1 MVGNKKNY
9 NIVIEGG
16 TLLSMVDGE
25 EPVDDARVVISG
37 DKIKEVSVSHNNSLP
52 ETNEIVYAKDA
63 IILPGLINTHCHSP
77 MALFRG
83 MADDLPLKSW
93 LYEHI
98 FPAEAKYISPDTVY
112 WASLLASVEMIASG
126 TTTCIDGYFFADEI
140 VKALHKSGM
149 RALVAQGVI
158 DFPAPGVPDSKKN
171 LDVASAFLQRWMHF
185 SDRIIPGI
193 FCHSPLTCS
202 EKTLLEARD
211 ISTQFDFPL
220 QIHLSETREEVGEI
234 KQKSSL
240 RPVFYLDELGLLN
253 RHLIAAHAIYL
264 NEEEIDLLAE
274 KKVKIAHCPES
285 NMKLGSGVAPI
296 AQMLEKG
303 IAVSIGTDG
312 CASNNNLDLFAEMD
326 TTAKLAKVA
335 NLDPAIIDAR
345 TVLAMATIGGARAIG
360 LENRIGTIEPGKKA
374 DIIIV
379 DAHSPHMTP
388 MYNPYSQLV
397 YSATGGD
404 VRDVIING
412 NIVYRDRRFTN
423 LDSAEIM
430 DEVTRLCRRITV

>member
-1 MVGNKKNY
+1 
-9 NIVIEGG
+9 
-16 TLLSMVDGE
+16 
-25 EPVDDARVVISG
+25 
-37 DKIKEVSVSHNNSLP
+37 
-52 ETNEIVYAKDA
+52 
-63 IILPGLINTHCHSP
+63 
-77 MALFRG
+77 
-83 MADDLPLKSW
+83 
-93 LYEHI
+93 
-98 FPAEAKYISPDTVY
+98 
-112 WASLLASVEMIASG
+112 EMIASG

-202 EKTLLEARD
+202 EKTLLRARD

-274 KKVKIAHCPES
+274 KKVKIAHCPE
-285 NMKLGSGVAPI
+285 
-296 AQMLEKG
+296 
-303 IAVSIGTDG
+303 
-312 CASNNNLDLFAEMD
+312 
-326 TTAKLAKVA
+326 
-335 NLDPAIIDAR
+335 R
-345 TVLAMATIGGARAIG
+345 
-360 LENRIGTIEPGKKA
+360 KKA
-374 DIIIV
+374 L
-379 DAHSPHMTP
+379 P
-388 MYNPYSQLV
+388 
-397 YSATGGD
+397 
-404 VRDVIING
+404 
-412 NIVYRDRRFTN
+412 
-423 LDSAEIM
+423 
-430 DEVTRLCRRITV
+430 

>member
-1 MVGNKKNY
+1 MGENKENCT
-9 NIVIEGG
+9 IVIEGG
-16 TLLSMVDGE
+16 ILLSMVDGE
-25 EPVDDARVVISG
+25 GPLHDARVAISG
-37 DKIKEVSVSHNNSLP
+37 DRIKEVSVSHNNSLP
-52 ETNEIVYAKDA
+52 ETNEIIYATDA

-77 MALFRG
+77 MVLFRG

-98 FPAEAKYISPDTVY
+98 FPAEAKYIHPDTVY
-112 WASLLASVEMIASG
+112 WASLLACVEMIASG

-158 DFPAPGVPDSKKN
+158 DFPAPGVPDPKKN
-171 LDVASAFLQRWMHF
+171 LLVASAFLERWMHF

-202 EKTLLEARD
+202 EKTLLRAQE
-211 ISTQFDFPL
+211 ISTQFDLPL
-220 QIHLSETREEVGEI
+220 QIHLSETQEEVTEI
-234 KQKSSL
+234 KQKTSM
-240 RPVFYLDELGLLN
+240 RPAFYLDKLGLLKN
-253 RHLIAAHAIYL
+253 NLIAAHAIYL
-264 NEEEIDLLAE
+264 NEEEIDLLAKRE
-274 KKVKIAHCPES
+274 VKIAHCPES
-285 NMKLGSGVAPI
+285 NMKLGSGVAPV

-303 IAVSIGTDG
+303 ITVGIGTDG

-335 NLDPAIIDAR
+335 TLDPTIIDAR
-345 TVLAMATIGGARAIG
+345 AVLAMATIKGAKVIG
-360 LENRIGTIEPGKKA
+360 LEDRIGSIEPGKKA

-379 DAHSPHMTP
+379 DTHSPHMTP

-430 DEVTRLCRRITV
+430 DEVIRICRRIIV

>member
-1 MVGNKKNY
+1 M
-9 NIVIEGG
+9 
-16 TLLSMVDGE
+16 SMVDGE